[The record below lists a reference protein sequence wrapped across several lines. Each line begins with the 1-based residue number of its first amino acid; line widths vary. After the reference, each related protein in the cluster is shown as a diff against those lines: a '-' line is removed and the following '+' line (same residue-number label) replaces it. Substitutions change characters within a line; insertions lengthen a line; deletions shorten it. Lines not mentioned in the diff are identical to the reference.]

1 MDRKIVRSRKARR
14 RAARKW
20 GARRTI
26 VPSVQGRVLDRFRD
40 SVKLKGKSR
49 SEKAEAISFIN
60 DIVIAVLAGI
70 LIILM
75 FILQASLVSHLS
87 YRLMIAI
94 TYLLPLVLLVCLFL
108 TLITPMDLTVDLS
121 FAAHSLYAFCL
132 TISGIDFVNL
142 FADKL
147 VKLNHQK
154 KESAALLNL
163 LAPCMCF
170 TLMELVEMVALFCCI
185 YDIVHGRVGRSWAR
199 WWIRTAAYPLL
210 GIVLLVVFWTVV
222 KDIGVAGIY
231 SSNIYSVLIS
241 LLVVGFLPQ
250 IIKQRLSF
258 KDDKFKQKQINLLS
272 IR

>member
-26 VPSVQGRVLDRFRD
+26 VPSVQGRVLVRFRD

-70 LIILM
+70 FIVLM

-108 TLITPMDLTVDLS
+108 TLITPMDVTVDLS

-132 TISGIDFVNL
+132 TICGIDFVNL

-154 KESAALLNL
+154 ESAALLNL
-163 LAPCMCF
+163 LAPCMYF
-170 TLMELVEMVALFCCI
+170 TFMESVEIVALFCCL
-185 YDIVHGRVGRSWAR
+185 YDVVHGRVGRSWAR

-222 KDIGVAGIY
+222 KDIGEASIY
-231 SSNIYSVLIS
+231 SSNICSACIPS
-241 LLVVGFLPQ
+241 LVVGYLLQ
-250 IIKQRLSF
+250 IINQRLAF
-258 KDDKFKQKQINLLS
+258 KEDAFKQKQIHLLS

>member
-26 VPSVQGRVLDRFRD
+26 VLSVQGRVLDRFRG

-70 LIILM
+70 FIILM
-75 FILQASLVSHLS
+75 FILQASLVSQLS

-132 TISGIDFVNL
+132 TISEIDFVNL
-142 FADKL
+142 FTDKL
-147 VKLNHQK
+147 VKLNHQ

-170 TLMELVEMVALFCCI
+170 TLMELVEVVALFCCL
-185 YDIVHGRVGRSWAR
+185 YDVVHGRVGRSWDR
-199 WWIRTAAYPLL
+199 WWIQTAVYPLL
-210 GIVLLVVFWTVV
+210 GVILLMVFWILFE
-222 KDIGVAGIY
+222 DRGEAGVY
-231 SSNIYSVLIS
+231 SSNICSVLIS
-241 LLVVGFLPQ
+241 LLVVGFLLQ

>member
-26 VPSVQGRVLDRFRD
+26 VPGVQGRVLDRFRD
-40 SVKLKGKSR
+40 SVKLKRKSR

-60 DIVIAVLAGI
+60 DIVITVLAGI
-70 LIILM
+70 LIIFM
-75 FILQASLVSHLS
+75 FILQSSLVSQLS
-87 YRLMIAI
+87 YHLMIAI

-108 TLITPMDLTVDLS
+108 TLITPMDLTINLS

-132 TISGIDFVNL
+132 TISAIDFVNL

-154 KESAALLNL
+154 ESVALLNL

-170 TLMELVEMVALFCCI
+170 TFMESVEIVALFCCI

-231 SSNIYSVLIS
+231 SSDIYSVLIS
-241 LLVVGFLPQ
+241 LLVVDFLPH

>member
-70 LIILM
+70 LIIFM
-75 FILQASLVSHLS
+75 FILQASLVSQLS

-121 FAAHSLYAFCL
+121 FAVHSLYAFCL
-132 TISGIDFVNL
+132 AISGIDFVNL

-154 KESAALLNL
+154 ESVALLNL

-170 TLMELVEMVALFCCI
+170 TFMESVEIVALFCCI

-231 SSNIYSVLIS
+231 SSDIYSVLIS
-241 LLVVGFLPQ
+241 LLVVGFLPH

>member
-1 MDRKIVRSRKARR
+1 M
-14 RAARKW
+14 
-20 GARRTI
+20 
-26 VPSVQGRVLDRFRD
+26 
-40 SVKLKGKSR
+40 KLKGKSL

-70 LIILM
+70 LIIFM
-75 FILQASLVSHLS
+75 FILQASLVSQLS

-94 TYLLPLVLLVCLFL
+94 TYLLPLVLLACLFL

-154 KESAALLNL
+154 ESVALLNL

-170 TLMELVEMVALFCCI
+170 TFMELVEIVALFCCL
-185 YDIVHGRVGRSWAR
+185 YDVVHGRVGRSWDR
-199 WWIRTAAYPLL
+199 WWIQTAVYPLL
-210 GIVLLVVFWTVV
+210 GVILLVVFLTVV
-222 KDIGVAGIY
+222 KDIGVADIY

-241 LLVVGFLPQ
+241 VLVVGFLRQ
-250 IIKQRLSF
+250 IIKQCLSF